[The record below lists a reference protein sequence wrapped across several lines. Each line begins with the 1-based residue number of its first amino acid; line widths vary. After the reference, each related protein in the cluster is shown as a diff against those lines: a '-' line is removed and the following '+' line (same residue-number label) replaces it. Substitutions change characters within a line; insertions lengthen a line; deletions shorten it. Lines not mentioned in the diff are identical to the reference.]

1 METHVFMSITFAVIA
16 ANNKHLITR
25 EMFHNPNITLFKP
38 LHTGWLTARGQ
49 VNEPRFKQ
57 TK

>member
-1 METHVFMSITFAVIA
+1 MSITFAVIA

-25 EMFHNPNITLFKP
+25 EMFHNPNVTLFKP
-38 LHTGWLTARGQ
+38 LHTSGQ
-49 VNEPRFKQ
+49 ANGPRFKQ

>member
-1 METHVFMSITFAVIA
+1 MPITFAVIA

-25 EMFHNPNITLFKP
+25 EMFHNPNVTLFKP
-38 LHTGWLTARGQ
+38 LHTSWLTASGQ
-49 VNEPRFKQ
+49 VNGPRFKQ